1 MDFDDEIK
9 RMKDR
14 AFKKDLEFQRKLNP
28 DVDKAKQEAQVRKG
42 VYGRG
47 GGGGAMLDLTQRPG
61 GMRMPPKKKL
71 KAGGKIRGC
80 GMASK
85 GTRPVKIVRMK
96 GS

>member
-14 AFKKDLEFQRKLNP
+14 AVKKDLKFQQKLNP
-28 DVDKAKQEAQVRKG
+28 DVNKVKQEYQVRKG

-47 GGGGAMLDLTQRPG
+47 GGGGATLDLTQRPS

-71 KAGGKIRGC
+71 KAGGKIRGYGLARGGKAC
-80 GMASK
+80 KM
-85 GTRPVKIVRMK
+85 R
-96 GS
+96 

>member
-14 AFKKDLEFQRKLNP
+14 AVKKDLKFQQKLNP
-28 DVDKAKQEAQVRKG
+28 DVNKVKQEAQVRKG

-71 KAGGKIRGC
+71 KSGGKIRGYGLARGGKAC
-80 GMASK
+80 KM
-85 GTRPVKIVRMK
+85 R
-96 GS
+96 